1 MIAKICS
8 IYLLLFLLTVLYV
21 WRNTIVRHSFAVC
34 YVKKWWLVY
43 YFSFYYNLSLMLVLF
58 CVGFYYFFWGMH
70 TCTLNVHY
78 KNWRN
83 FFLLCFYQTDSR
95 LCKMN
100 LEFIDLQLYLGFHWK
115 SESKNTKDVHFCK
128 HCKMNLNTSILV
140 VDMICFHIWKLFFFH
155 VFPYDGLS
163 SVISSLKYFDQIE
176 KNMQ

>member
-43 YFSFYYNLSLMLVLF
+43 CFSFYYNFSLMLVLF

-70 TCTLNVHY
+70 TWTLNLHY

-100 LEFIDLQLYLGFHWK
+100 LEFIDLQLLLGFHWK

-140 VDMICFHIWKLFFFH
+140 VDMICFHIWKLFFF
-155 VFPYDGLS
+155 FMY
-163 SVISSLKYFDQIE
+163 SLMMSYHQLYLVWNTLIK
-176 KNMQ
+176 